1 MIASATATLASRQ
14 AVSVKIG
21 CTGGNGTQCHV
32 QLQLLLPKAGHGPV
46 LLGSASFVLGAGATE
61 AVKVPLNRAG
71 GPRSPVRRAGA
82 STCGPAR
89 RLPQTP
95 R

>member
-1 MIASATATLASRQ
+1 M
-14 AVSVKIG
+14 KIG

-46 LLGSASFVLGAGATE
+46 LLGSVSFVLGAGATE

-71 GPRSPVRRAGA
+71 RAALARAAG
-82 STCGPAR
+82 R
-89 RLPQTP
+89 RLHLRASAMIAGGAPVARVVTLGSA